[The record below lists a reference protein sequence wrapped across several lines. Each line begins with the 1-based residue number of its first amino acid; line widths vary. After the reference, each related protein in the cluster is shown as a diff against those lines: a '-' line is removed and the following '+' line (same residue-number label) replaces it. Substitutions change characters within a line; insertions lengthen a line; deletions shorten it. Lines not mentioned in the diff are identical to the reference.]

1 MFNNIRRLLREEL
14 MVEISSSDAWDKFYS
29 NKEKFPIL
37 KGDVSLYDAIEG
49 LYPKKNNQHNR
60 NYFMW
65 IYNLLGKGLLKTE
78 DFYKVSDY
86 LALFEKFKNVIPSD
100 SRDINSIKSLQELY
114 SVVKDFEGNE
124 DTIPTSKK
132 SEIRKI
138 KDTEIDKIFNDEQWL
153 VMIPK
158 TERASCMIGK
168 GTQWCTAAEESRN
181 MFNSYNSDGPL
192 FVIINK
198 GSGDKFQ
205 MHIESKQLTDAE
217 DRDVTA
223 DNLFYDDEGSDLYY
237 FFEKRLG
244 LKFYDFILDNGIDE
258 YVNGGYS
265 ETFNDALYTAKGL
278 PESKEFKNCL
288 AAMRGSDVDEDVIVN
303 GYILETDPDNIL
315 KYDVESL
322 LDSTNSYMVNKI
334 LSHLKEIG
342 YEIEG
347 SGFDIYMKALNDL
360 EQAKLSLGQEYD
372 IDQGKKLT
380 INFIDAFNAEK
391 PINIG
396 MGDGTSGQVD
406 IDVVKNLVYNRS
418 LFERLIK
425 R

>member
-1 MFNNIRRLLREEL
+1 MNNNIRRLLREEL

-29 NKEKFPIL
+29 DEQKFPIL

-65 IYNLLGKGLLKTE
+65 IYNLFGKGILKTE

-86 LALFEKFKNVIPSD
+86 LALFEKYKNVIPSD
-100 SRDINSIKSLQELY
+100 SSDINSIKSLQDLY

-124 DTIPTSKK
+124 DTIATSKK

-158 TERASCMIGK
+158 TERASCILGK
-168 GTQWCTAAEESRN
+168 GTQWCTAADESRN

-192 FVIINK
+192 FVIIDK

-205 MHIESKQLTDAE
+205 MHIESKQLTDAQ
-217 DRDVTA
+217 DREITA
-223 DNLFYDDEGSDLYY
+223 DNLFDDDEGGSLYY

-244 LKFYDFILDNGIDE
+244 LKFYDFILNNGIDK

-265 ETFNDALYTAKGL
+265 ETFNDALYAAKGL

-288 AAMRGSDVDEDVIVN
+288 AAMRGSNIDEDVIVD
-303 GYILETDPDNIL
+303 GYKLETDPENIS

-322 LDSTNSYMVNKI
+322 LDSTNPYMVNEI
-334 LSHLKEIG
+334 LSHLEEIG

-372 IDQGKKLT
+372 IDQGRKLK
-380 INFIDAFNAEK
+380 INFIDAFNAK
-391 PINIG
+391 NPINIG
-396 MGDGTSGQVD
+396 IDNGTSGQVD
-406 IDVVKNLVYNRS
+406 IDVLKNLVYNRS